1 MWGRKSSE
9 LRMPALQK
17 LGQLESE
24 VMHRVWARGEVS
36 VRDLHAE
43 FAPRLAY
50 TTLMTTL
57 DRLYKK
63 SLLRRHKLGRAF
75 IYTPI
80 VTERDYRECMAQHL
94 MSVVLGNAKHQ
105 DSVLS
110 FLVDAVGD
118 HDAETLDRLDK
129 IVHEKMR
136 TLRESE

>member
-1 MWGRKSSE
+1 MWGREQSGTRNS
-9 LRMPALQK
+9 ALER

-24 VMHRVWARGEVS
+24 VMHRLWARGEVS

-63 SLLRRHKLGRAF
+63 GLLKRRKLGRAF
-75 IYTPI
+75 LYTP
-80 VTERDYRECMAQHL
+80 VVSEKDYRECVAQQL
-94 MSVVLGNAKHQ
+94 MGVILGNSSHQ
-105 DSVLS
+105 DAVLS
-110 FLVDAVGD
+110 FLVDALGEND
-118 HDAETLDRLDK
+118 LKMLDRLDE

-136 TLRESE
+136 ILRGAE

>member
-1 MWGRKSSE
+1 MWGRRQFGFRNS
-9 LRMPALQK
+9 ALER

-24 VMHRVWARGEVS
+24 VMQRIWARGEVS
-36 VRDLHAE
+36 VRDLHTE

-50 TTLMTTL
+50 TTVMTTL

-63 SLLRRHKLGRAF
+63 DLLKRRKLGRAF
-75 IYTPI
+75 LYTPI
-80 VTERDYRECMAQHL
+80 VSERDYRECMAQQL
-94 MSVVLGNAKHQ
+94 MLMVLGSAKHQ

-118 HDAETLDRLDK
+118 NDPQTLDKLDQ
-129 IVHEKMR
+129 IVHAKIR

>member
-1 MWGRKSSE
+1 MWGRRQFGARNS
-9 LRMPALQK
+9 ALER

-63 SLLRRHKLGRAF
+63 ELLKRRKLGRAF
-75 IYTPI
+75 LYTP
-80 VTERDYRECMAQHL
+80 VVSEKDYRECMAQQL
-94 MSVVLGNAKHQ
+94 MGVILGNSSHQ
-105 DSVLS
+105 DAVLS
-110 FLVDAVGD
+110 FLVDALGEND
-118 HDAETLDRLDK
+118 LRTLDRLDE
-129 IVHEKMR
+129 IVHAKMR
-136 TLRESE
+136 ILRAAE

>member
-1 MWGRKSSE
+1 MWGRKQSE
-9 LRMPALQK
+9 TRNPALQR

-24 VMHRVWARGEVS
+24 VMQRVWARGEVS

-63 SLLRRHKLGRAF
+63 QLLSRRKQGRAF
-75 IYTPI
+75 LYTPI

-94 MSVVLGNAKHQ
+94 MSVVLGNTKHQ

-118 HDAETLDRLDK
+118 HDPETLDRLDK

-136 TLRESE
+136 ILRESE